1 MTSRWMAFVA
11 LSLVAIA
18 WAGGPADAEWAL
30 DAYGGAAWTQSA
42 DVRVTG
48 RDKTGSAVDAM
59 IFDLETNTGVTAG
72 LRAGY
77 WIDPLPFVGL
87 GLDFFYFS
95 VPIPAQTA
103 SATGTLTSEIRGKP
117 ITINGAGQADIPSV
131 TLPALGFSPD
141 LRLRWPLITSKEY
154 PQGILQ
160 PYLTAGP
167 AWVLTLTSDNVDVKL
182 GGKIGAGLSV
192 TLVRWVALFAEY
204 RYTFLPGFTFS
215 HEHVAYK
222 TDINTHAAIFGI
234 SLRF

>member
-1 MTSRWMAFVA
+1 MRRLA
-11 LSLVAIA
+11 LLALMVVIVVG
-18 WAGGPADAEWAL
+18 AGAPAEAEFAL
-30 DAYGGAAWTQSA
+30 DVYAGAAWTRPA
-42 DVRVTG
+42 DVRAGG
-48 RDKTGSAVDAM
+48 RDDTGNTIDAT
-59 IFDLETNTGVTAG
+59 IFDVRSNTGVAAG

-87 GLDFFYFS
+87 GMDLFFFT

-103 SATGTLTSEIRGKP
+103 SATGTLSSEIFGKP
-117 ITINGAGQADIPSV
+117 ISIDASGEARVPAV

-141 LRLRWPLITSKEY
+141 VRLRWPIFTSKAY

-167 AWVLTLTSDNVDVKL
+167 AWALTLNSDQLDVRL

-192 TLVRWVALFAEY
+192 NLVQWVALFAEY
-204 RYTFLPGFTFS
+204 RYTFFPGFAFS
-215 HEHVAYK
+215 HEHVGYK
-222 TDINTHAAIFGI
+222 TDIKNNAVVFGV

>member
-1 MTSRWMAFVA
+1 MTLRCIALLA
-11 LSLVAIA
+11 LSIIAAA
-18 WAGGPADAEWAL
+18 WAGAPAEAEWAL
-30 DAYGGAAWTQSA
+30 DAYAGAAWTESA
-42 DVRVTG
+42 DIRITG
-48 RDKTGSAVDAM
+48 RDNTGSAVDAM
-59 IFDLETNTGVTAG
+59 IFDLKTNTGVAAG

-77 WIDPLPFVGL
+77 WIDPLPFLGL

-95 VPIPAQTA
+95 VPVPAQTA
-103 SATGTLTSEIRGKP
+103 SATGTLTSEIRDKP
-117 ITINGAGQADIPSV
+117 ITINTAGQADVPSV

-141 LRLRWPLITSKEY
+141 LRLRWPFLTSKAY

-167 AWVLTLTSDNVDVKL
+167 AWVLTLTSDNLDVKL

-192 TLVRWVALFAEY
+192 SLVRWVALFAEY
-204 RYTFLPGFTFS
+204 RYTFFPGFTFS

-222 TDINTHAAIFGI
+222 ADINTHAAIFGI

>member
-1 MTSRWMAFVA
+1 MRRLA
-11 LSLVAIA
+11 LLALMVVIVVG
-18 WAGGPADAEWAL
+18 AGAPAEAEFAL
-30 DAYGGAAWTQSA
+30 DVYAGAAWTRPA
-42 DVRVTG
+42 DVRAGG
-48 RDKTGSAVDAM
+48 RDDTGNTIDAT
-59 IFDLETNTGVTAG
+59 IFDVRSNTGVAAG

-87 GLDFFYFS
+87 GMDLFFFT

-103 SATGTLTSEIRGKP
+103 SATGTLSSEIFGKP
-117 ITINGAGQADIPSV
+117 ISIDASGEARVPAV

-141 LRLRWPLITSKEY
+141 VRLRWPIFTSKAY

-167 AWVLTLTSDNVDVKL
+167 AWALTLNSDQLDVRL

-192 TLVRWVALFAEY
+192 NLIQWVALFAEY
-204 RYTFLPGFTFS
+204 RYTFFPGFAFS
-215 HEHVAYK
+215 HEHVGYK
-222 TDINTHAAIFGI
+222 TDIKNNAVVFGV